1 MELCELIQELSKI
14 DMAAKAM
21 SASVEKLIDGYAS
34 AISENAECDTD
45 MLGKVETFVDE
56 IVQTGIEDFI
66 ALQSGF
72 LVKYP
77 KYVARVAEK
86 SPNFKKDLTE
96 YLVSDDFKRYIKSD
110 DVKRLA
116 KLNLEI
122 FKNKLNTKE
131 SYDTYSE
138 LFGLKENKGPFDIG
152 KIKKIID
159 KTSDEEY
166 CKSVLNKDKT
176 DWERFENELREK
188 LNATVFNNKD
198 GLLALVR
205 EQLNKENKL

>member
-1 MELCELIQELSKI
+1 MELCGLIQELSRI
-14 DMAAKAM
+14 DMAAKAL
-21 SASVEKLIDGYAS
+21 SASVGKLIDEYAS
-34 AISENAECDTD
+34 AISENEECDTN
-45 MLGKVETFVDE
+45 MLCRVGTFVDE
-56 IVQTGIEDFI
+56 IVQIGIEDFI

-77 KYVARVAEK
+77 KYVAKTAENSK
-86 SPNFKKDLTE
+86 IFKKDLTE
-96 YLVSDDFKRYIKSD
+96 YLVSDDFKRYIESD

-122 FKNKLNTKE
+122 FKSKLNTKK
-131 SYDTYSE
+131 SYDTYLL

-152 KIKKIID
+152 KIKRIMD
-159 KTSDEEY
+159 KTSDDEY

-176 DWERFENELREK
+176 DWEQIENEFREK

-205 EQLNKENKL
+205 EQLDKEKKL

>member
-14 DMAAKAM
+14 DMAAKSL

-45 MLGKVETFVDE
+45 MLGRVRTFVNE
-56 IVQTGIEDFI
+56 IVQTGVDDFI

-77 KYVARVAEK
+77 KYVARTAEN
-86 SPNFKKDLTE
+86 SSIFKKDLTE
-96 YLVSDDFKRYIKSD
+96 YLVSDDFKRYIESD

-122 FKNKLNTKE
+122 FKNKLSTKK
-131 SYDTYSE
+131 SYVTYLE
-138 LFGLKENKGPFDIG
+138 LFGLQENKGPFDIG
-152 KIKKIID
+152 KIKRIMD
-159 KTSDEEY
+159 KTSDDEY

-176 DWERFENELREK
+176 DWERFESEFREK
-188 LNATVFNNKD
+188 LNATVFNDKD

-205 EQLNKENKL
+205 EQLDKEKKL

>member
-21 SASVEKLIDGYAS
+21 SASVEKLIDEYAS

-45 MLGKVETFVDE
+45 MLGRVRTFVNE
-56 IVQTGIEDFI
+56 IVQTGIDNFI

-77 KYVARVAEK
+77 KYVARTAEN
-86 SPNFKKDLTE
+86 SSIFKNDLTE
-96 YLVSDDFKRYIKSD
+96 YLVSDDFKRYIESD

-122 FKNKLNTKE
+122 FKNKLSTKK
-131 SYDTYSE
+131 SYVTYLE

-152 KIKKIID
+152 KIKKIMD
-159 KTSDEEY
+159 KTSDDEY

-176 DWERFENELREK
+176 DWERLENELREK
-188 LNATVFNNKD
+188 LNATVFNDKD
-198 GLLALVR
+198 SLLALVR
-205 EQLNKENKL
+205 EQLDKENKL

>member
-1 MELCELIQELSKI
+1 MIMELCELIQELSRI
-14 DMAAKAM
+14 DMAAKAL
-21 SASVEKLIDGYAS
+21 SASVEKLIDEYAS
-34 AISENAECDTD
+34 AISENTECDTD
-45 MLGKVETFVDE
+45 MEGSVGTFVDE

-96 YLVSDDFKRYIKSD
+96 YLVSDDFKRYIASD

-122 FKNKLNTKE
+122 FKNKLSTKKVT
-131 SYDTYSE
+131 SLILNFLD
-138 LFGLKENKGPFDIG
+138 LKRTK
-152 KIKKIID
+152 
-159 KTSDEEY
+159 
-166 CKSVLNKDKT
+166 
-176 DWERFENELREK
+176 
-188 LNATVFNNKD
+188 
-198 GLLALVR
+198 VR
-205 EQLNKENKL
+205 LT